1 MGDSTSAAG
10 DAKEGAT
17 QQKVKRL
24 NSLLFGVDL
33 AFSKGDTDTA
43 LGLGLRLLGFL
54 ESQCQT
60 AEDVVYVEP
69 IQRKVL
75 QKLNLATLVDRCQA
89 LEQEKTPADF
99 KFKQHRPIDI
109 EKIKASKYYM
119 GPIQR
124 AQSASLAALR
134 ITKNTSISSVPAASL
149 HTAEH
154 MLDSNHPEPDQRGKN
169 SLASKYF
176 SGLYHTTQT
185 ENKEPI
191 SISSPEAEE
200 KHNLYAYTR
209 KRCRNPYGAK
219 TWSKKARTSQTE
231 EIGSDE
237 DAAEA
242 PPTSF
247 VTASHKLAI
256 DALKKT
262 GRPSS
267 LYQGSFTS
275 SGPPQTGLVKT
286 LGMSRRGVRGSFVP
300 PVRGANGSSSGG
312 AVATAHTQ
320 GGTDNGY
327 EESTRKCIELLAG
340 PDGKLPDRLR
350 NLEPRLLEHVSNEIM
365 DQDPAVRWDDIAGL
379 EHAKKCV
386 TEMVIW
392 PLLRPDIFQGCRAP
406 GRGLLL
412 FGPPGT
418 GKTMIGKAIAGE
430 AKATFFSISASSLTS
445 KWIGEGEKLVRA
457 LFGVASCRQPAVI
470 FIDEIDSLLSQ
481 RKAEGEHESSRR
493 IKTQFLIEME
503 GCGSGTEQILL
514 IGATNRPQELD
525 EAVRRRLSKRL
536 YIPLPSSAA
545 RAWIVRNLLG
555 KDGLLSLTDAEIES
569 ICTSTDGYSAS
580 DMKNLVKEAS
590 MGPLREALMQGRE
603 IGNISKDEMRPI
615 SVQDFM
621 TALQQ
626 VRPSVSESEVGLYED
641 WNCQFGSLA
650 TETNSQSNLSAI

>member
-569 ICTSTDGYSAS
+569 ICTSTDA
-580 DMKNLVKEAS
+580 
-590 MGPLREALMQGRE
+590 
-603 IGNISKDEMRPI
+603 
-615 SVQDFM
+615 
-621 TALQQ
+621 
-626 VRPSVSESEVGLYED
+626 VS
-641 WNCQFGSLA
+641 
-650 TETNSQSNLSAI
+650 T

>member
-1 MGDSTSAAG
+1 MVSSPTSSSNPFSIAWG
-10 DAKEGAT
+10 LEK
-17 QQKVKRL
+17 KVKRL

-75 QKLNLATLVDRCQA
+75 QKLNLATLVDRRQA
-89 LEQEKTPADF
+89 LEQAKTPADF

-119 GPIQR
+119 VVLNWSKGNKEGETTMSS
-124 AQSASLAALR
+124 QSTLMHSPLSGILKILMHLMLQALR

-149 HTAEH
+149 RTAGDANYHGVCESGRVATKPGQSLTQSKI
-154 MLDSNHPEPDQRGKN
+154 MSLYSNASHKAVEPTKGQTGK
-169 SLASKYF
+169 
-176 SGLYHTTQT
+176 
-185 ENKEPI
+185 
-191 SISSPEAEE
+191 
-200 KHNLYAYTR
+200 
-209 KRCRNPYGAK
+209 
-219 TWSKKARTSQTE
+219 

-256 DALKKT
+256 DALKKN
-262 GRPSS
+262 GCPSS

-300 PVRGANGSSSGG
+300 PVRGANGSSSGS

-340 PDGKLPDRLR
+340 PDGKLPDRLQ

-365 DQDPAVRWDDIAGL
+365 DQDPAVHWDDIAGL

-430 AKATFFSISASSLTS
+430 ARATFFSISASSLTS

-626 VRPSVSESEVGLYED
+626 VRPSVSESEVGVYQD
-641 WNCQFGSLA
+641 WNRQFGSLA

>member
-149 HTAEH
+149 HTAGDANYHGVCESGRVATKPGQSFTQSKIMSLYSNGSHKAVEPAQGQTEH

-569 ICTSTDGYSAS
+569 ICTSTDA
-580 DMKNLVKEAS
+580 
-590 MGPLREALMQGRE
+590 
-603 IGNISKDEMRPI
+603 
-615 SVQDFM
+615 
-621 TALQQ
+621 
-626 VRPSVSESEVGLYED
+626 VS
-641 WNCQFGSLA
+641 
-650 TETNSQSNLSAI
+650 T